1 MKPLRDAMRRE
12 AGRVWREKARA
23 GALGL
28 FLNEETITESTLLNL
43 ATGFQG
49 NGLFVRPF
57 TKAQETR
64 NGADWEF
71 WFVQGGRAAGL
82 RVQAKRLFPTGAY
95 KSLQPSGP
103 QITTLINNA
112 GNCCPVY
119 VFYNDAAAYPSASP
133 KCSCGEYRARSY
145 LGCTLA
151 PAAAVARAAN
161 NSATALQAAAI
172 PWHCLLCESGATK
185 SSLPEIIAKK
195 VNSCLDKSADRQY
208 KVLTTPSWLKPYS
221 EIGDQPGLGSVET
234 DGYGEPEWL
243 EAYLAERMLAGIAL
257 VGSAENAE

>member
-43 ATGFQG
+43 ATGFHG
-49 NGLFVRPF
+49 HGLFVRLF
-57 TKAQETR
+57 TKAEEKK

-71 WFVQGGRAAGL
+71 WFVQGARAVGL

-95 KSLQPSGP
+95 NSLTPSGP
-103 QITTLINNA
+103 QTTTLIKNA
-112 GNCCPVY
+112 GNCCAVY
-119 VFYNDAAAYPSASP
+119 VFYNDAAAYPSSSP
-133 KCSCGEYRARSY
+133 GCSCGEYRARSY

-161 NSATALQAAAI
+161 HSAAALQAAAV

-185 SSLPEIIAKK
+185 SSLPGIIAK
-195 VNSCLDKSADRQY
+195 NLNNRFAGSGDRPCE
-208 KVLTTPSWLKPYS
+208 VLTTPSRLQPYS
-221 EIGDQPGLGSVET
+221 EIGDQPSLGSVET
-234 DGYGEPEWL
+234 DGYDEPEWL